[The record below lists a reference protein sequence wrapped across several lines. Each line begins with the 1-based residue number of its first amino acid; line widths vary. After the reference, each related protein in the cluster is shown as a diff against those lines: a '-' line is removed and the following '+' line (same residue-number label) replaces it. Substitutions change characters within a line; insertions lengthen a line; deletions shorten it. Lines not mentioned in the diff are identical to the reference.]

1 MKTIFKVGME
11 VYDQVNFPN
20 RKGRVVDVEPSLDE
34 DDYPIEVEFEDNYCS
49 SCYTFDGRLDLEEIP
64 TLSTKPYKVA
74 LEGFEQKAPAPEF
87 DEALEWL
94 DNNKDYQTVF
104 EDERTYP
111 SKEIYEAFEALR
123 KLIILRDYYNEGWK
137 PEFKGKSGYKF
148 RIVNYCGDTLSKD
161 KAFSVCGVM
170 VFKTEEIRDKFLE
183 EQREILEIAKP
194 LL

>member
-1 MKTIFKVGME
+1 MKTIFKKGMK

-34 DDYPIEVEFEDNYCS
+34 DDYPIEVEFEDNYCI
-49 SCYTFDGRLDLEEIP
+49 SCYTFDGRLDSEEIP

-87 DEALEWL
+87 DEALDWL
-94 DNNKDYQTVF
+94 DNNENYQTVF

-123 KLIILRDYYNEGWK
+123 KLMILRDYYNEGWLPDFDYNTK
-137 PEFKGKSGYKF
+137 ECKF
-148 RIVNYCGDTLSKD
+148 CIVVYGNILNKDTT
-161 KAFSVCGVM
+161 FSVSRVLS
-170 VFKTEEIRDKFLE
+170 FKTEEIRDKFFE
-183 EQREILEIAKP
+183 EQKELLEIAKP